1 MVALQVNEFLKLPVA
16 VEACRLTGR
25 LRTYRAL
32 WRAWAWAT
40 RVATL
45 TEALMDRCLLEE
57 AESSERALAGAKH
70 ILFKYSRSQSLY
82 MEIIQKLVAVA
93 LVSVVNSDDG
103 LALCLAITI
112 LMAAASGMVQPYFHP
127 QAGQTSRDWS
137 KLEASQSRFE
147 LLK

>member
-1 MVALQVNEFLKLPVA
+1 MGMGNKS
-16 VEACRLTGR
+16 RD
-25 LRTYRAL
+25 
-32 WRAWAWAT
+32 
-40 RVATL
+40 L